1 MYRWLALRTCQ
12 SPTARIRNAVCKKLL
27 SFSFTHFL
35 IKKNSRTL
43 LNDDLN
49 RCSTLKAPEGNFYSV
64 THADVCNFDDVYFQR
79 QLVCKL
85 SDKELWIYAIFTVD
99 AIEHFEVC
107 DTLSSVCS
115 RWLLVFGLVLCF
127 LFLFF
132 FGGEGA
138 LSDAV
143 LLELCWDLLLYL
155 CVHSC
160 YITFFVFSYAILLLN
175 PTSS

>member
-49 RCSTLKAPEGNFYSV
+49 RCSTLKAPEGNFYFV

-127 LFLFF
+127 LFFFF
-132 FGGEGA
+132 FGGGGLWVMPCFWSFVGTCCSIYVCILVTL
-138 LSDAV
+138 LS
-143 LLELCWDLLLYL
+143 LSF
-155 CVHSC
+155 H
-160 YITFFVFSYAILLLN
+160 IAILLLN
-175 PTSS
+175 PI

>member
-1 MYRWLALRTCQ
+1 M
-12 SPTARIRNAVCKKLL
+12 CKKLL

-35 IKKNSRTL
+35 RKKNSRTL

-49 RCSTLKAPEGNFYSV
+49 RCSTLKAPEGNFYFV

-132 FGGEGA
+132 FWGGGGFE
-138 LSDAV
+138 
-143 LLELCWDLLLYL
+143 
-155 CVHSC
+155 
-160 YITFFVFSYAILLLN
+160 
-175 PTSS
+175 

>member
-1 MYRWLALRTCQ
+1 M
-12 SPTARIRNAVCKKLL
+12 CKKLL
-27 SFSFTHFL
+27 SFFFYTFF
-35 IKKNSRTL
+35 KKKLEDIAER
-43 LNDDLN
+43 LN
-49 RCSTLKAPEGNFYSV
+49 RWSTLKAPEGTSYSV

-115 RWLLVFGLVLCF
+115 RWLLVFSLVLCF
-127 LFLFF
+127 LFFFF

-143 LLELCWDLLLYL
+143 LLELCWYLLLYL

-175 PTSS
+175 PTFFLKLPK

>member
-1 MYRWLALRTCQ
+1 M
-12 SPTARIRNAVCKKLL
+12 CKKLL

-49 RCSTLKAPEGNFYSV
+49 RCSTLKAPEGNFYFV

-107 DTLSSVCS
+107 DTLSS
-115 RWLLVFGLVLCF
+115 RWLLVFGLELCF
-127 LFLFF
+127 FCFF
-132 FGGEGA
+132 VLGGEGA

-160 YITFFVFSYAILLLN
+160 YITFFVFSYCNSFAKPHFLLK
-175 PTSS
+175 TT